1 MKVTLRQEGVI
12 VCRLE
17 VSELGQLSIR
27 VPEGMA
33 LHELE
38 LNVGDSRRL
47 AGAILERSIKGTIG
61 EVRSDLKRKMREE
74 LDRLFEDDE
83 DDDDDGDDYEGDED
97 DEDETDEDQDDG
109 DEEGA

>member
-1 MKVTLRQEGVI
+1 MKVRLRQEGVL
-12 VCRLE
+12 VCTLE

-61 EVRSDLKRKMREE
+61 EVRKDLKRQMREQLE
-74 LDRLFEDDE
+74 QLFDDEGDDDDAGDAGDEDDDE
-83 DDDDDGDDYEGDED
+83 DDE
-97 DEDETDEDQDDG
+97 
-109 DEEGA
+109 A

>member
-1 MKVTLRQEGVI
+1 LKVTLRQEGVI
-12 VCRLE
+12 ICRLE

-74 LDRLFEDDE
+74 LDRLFEDDA
-83 DDDDDGDDYEGDED
+83 GDED
-97 DEDETDEDQDDG
+97 DEDDEDEDDE
-109 DEEGA
+109 DEDDEDE

>member
-1 MKVTLRQEGVI
+1 MRVTLRQEGVI

-17 VSELGQLSIR
+17 VSEIGQLSIR

-61 EVRSDLKRKMREE
+61 EVREDMRRKMRAE
-74 LDRLFEDDE
+74 LDRLFGEDAGPDDDDDDEGDEDE
-83 DDDDDGDDYEGDED
+83 DDDD
-97 DEDETDEDQDDG
+97 
-109 DEEGA
+109 EEG

>member
-1 MKVTLRQEGVI
+1 MKVTLRQDGEI
-12 VCRLE
+12 VCWLE

-61 EVRSDLKRKMREE
+61 EVRSDLKRQLRQQLEQ
-74 LDRLFEDDE
+74 LFDDEDDE
-83 DDDDDGDDYEGDED
+83 DD
-97 DEDETDEDQDDG
+97 
-109 DEEGA
+109 EEGG

>member
-17 VSELGQLSIR
+17 VSDVGALSIR

-38 LNVGDSRRL
+38 LNVGDSRKL

-61 EVRSDLKRKMREE
+61 EVRKDLKRQMREQLE
-74 LDRLFEDDE
+74 RLFDGDDDDEEE
-83 DDDDDGDDYEGDED
+83 DDDAGDA
-97 DEDETDEDQDDG
+97 G
-109 DEEGA
+109 DEEEDDDADDDDEGED